1 MSKPK
6 YLKLLAVVEED
17 YTPITGELIPLDNN
31 SWSCENVMSI
41 KLTDGFTVIDD
52 SEFWSEAAEFLR
64 RVLAIAKERSNE

>member
-6 YLKLLAVVEED
+6 YLKLLMIVEED

-41 KLTDGFTVIDD
+41 KLTDGFAVIDD
-52 SEFWSEAAEFLR
+52 NEFWSEAAEFLR